1 MSRRPPWLVRGM
13 RVWFFQTDRVLG
25 EVDSRGAVLESRR
38 RGFRPSRRQLTPD
51 ELAAALES
59 GALRPFNTQTKEED
73 MSRMS
78 DAYGSRFFKGAD
90 LGGKQHLFTIERA
103 AFEPLQDF
111 NDAKKYNDRL
121 VLSFVETGKDYA
133 VNATSAKVLMT
144 GYGEDESQYVGKK
157 VVLYSLSMNVA
168 GLVRDVVMIRLPRQ
182 HAPTTPAAPTPT
194 MPPVDATT
202 AGDFDDDIPF

>member
-1 MSRRPPWLVRGM
+1 MNQHPPWLIRGT
-13 RVWFFQTDRVLG
+13 RVWYFQTDRVLG

-38 RGFRPSRRQLTPD
+38 RGFRPVRRQLTPE
-51 ELAAALES
+51 ELVAALES

-103 AFEPLQDF
+103 AFERLQDF
-111 NDAKKYNDRL
+111 NDPKKFNDRL
-121 VLSFVETGKDYA
+121 VLSFVETGKDCA
-133 VNATSAKVLMT
+133 VNATSAKVMMA

-157 VVLYSLSMNVA
+157 VVLFSQSMHVA
-168 GLVRDVVMIRLPRQ
+168 GQVRDVVMIRLPRQ
-182 HAPTTPAAPTPT
+182 HAPAPAPT
-194 MPPVDATT
+194 MPPVDSTT